1 MLPMLFTTISDN
13 LISFYKSQKYC
24 EKRRKM
30 FDQDQKITGILSRKL
45 IDLNS
50 LREILNK
57 GGWISQKDGRWQN
70 SKVDLFLFRV
80 RIDYIS
86 FSINFAV
93 EIMMSMHEKQVK
105 YFSGYWDFQMQDKN
119 DHTPGNRLNME

>member
-1 MLPMLFTTISDN
+1 MLFTTISDN

-45 IDLNS
+45 TDLNS

-57 GGWISQKDGRWQN
+57 GG
-70 SKVDLFLFRV
+70 
-80 RIDYIS
+80 
-86 FSINFAV
+86 
-93 EIMMSMHEKQVK
+93 
-105 YFSGYWDFQMQDKN
+105 
-119 DHTPGNRLNME
+119 